1 MVGAAG
7 NLTPPACVVGLGP
20 GPGGDYGQPQG
31 GAAATAVQQAGGTPG
46 HTGEAPGG
54 LGVCLRG
61 PSTQDHSGGPAER
74 ARGLPPAG
82 HPAPPA
88 GPWQA
93 GGALLPQDPVA
104 LQLAAGV
111 RRGDPLLHEG
121 DLFDVTGYYQLALAA
136 TVDLGNK
143 KAQLKIY
150 TRPATISHNFLLDR
164 EKSLLFYQKARTFA
178 TELSVR
184 RVNLPPLPLCG
195 WTPWLAPA
203 TLAEDS
209 IQGSGFCARRT
220 VSCLSWCLPWLIF
233 WEMEA

>member
-1 MVGAAG
+1 MKVY
-7 NLTPPACVVGLGP
+7 VVLC
-20 GPGGDYGQPQG
+20 DIIFYD
-31 GAAATAVQQAGGTPG
+31 
-46 HTGEAPGG
+46 
-54 LGVCLRG
+54 LK
-61 PSTQDHSGGPAER
+61 
-74 ARGLPPAG
+74 
-82 HPAPPA
+82 
-88 GPWQA
+88 
-93 GGALLPQDPVA
+93 
-104 LQLAAGV
+104 
-111 RRGDPLLHEG
+111 